1 MPKAL
6 GLIETRGLVAAIEAA
21 DAMVKAANIKIV
33 GKEQTNPAL
42 ITIKIVGDVA
52 AVKSAVDAGAA
63 AAQKV
68 GEVVSVHVIP
78 QPDEQMIFLFP
89 EIGDDYPETIKSDEV
104 PSVILPADKNEEAVN
119 SEKIENSESDQTP
132 PTSGASK
139 EKIVKSR
146 AKIKYSTVEKV
157 NDSQSIGNLFTSQN
171 DTISR
176 LRQEALGKVKT
187 AQKTIVKLEQE
198 NIDQIKEQKASLIGV
213 HPEDIGSLNVHQLRR
228 LARDTENFPI
238 KGREISKANR
248 QELLEFFRK
257 NT

>member
-6 GLIETRGLVAAIEAA
+6 GLIETRGLIAAIEAA

-33 GKEQTNPAL
+33 GKEVTNPAL

-78 QPDEQMIFLFP
+78 QPDEQMLILFP
-89 EIGDDYPETIKSDEV
+89 EIADEDTPIEKSIEVTSIELPVKNDETII
-104 PSVILPADKNEEAVN
+104 SVKNENPA
-119 SEKIENSESDQTP
+119 SDPVP
-132 PTSGASK
+132 PISIAPK
-139 EKIVKSR
+139 EKLVKPVS
-146 AKIKYSTVEKV
+146 KLKYSEVEPKTEV
-157 NDSQSIGNLFTSQN
+157 QPLGNLFTAQN

-176 LRQEALGKVKT
+176 LRQEALGKVNASKK
-187 AQKTIVKLEQE
+187 AIVKLEQE
-198 NIDQIKEQKASLIGV
+198 NIDQIKEQKAALIGAN
-213 HPEDIGSLNVHQLRR
+213 PEDIGSLNVHQLRR

-257 NT
+257 NS